1 MRYRNLTGHEVHEL
15 DSGIKLPPE
24 DLVIRA
30 KCKTSSYINEDGIQ
44 CHRTIVAKLSAPLP
58 PQEDGVIYIVSAL
71 ALNGVP
77 PSRTDVVAP
86 KQVERNSNGQIIGC
100 RGFRHN

>member
-15 DSGIKLPPE
+15 DSKIKLPPE

-30 KCKTSSYINEDGIQ
+30 KCKSSYYTNEDGIQ
-44 CHRTIVAKLSAPLP
+44 CHRTIVTKLSAPLP
-58 PQEDGVIYIVSAL
+58 EQEDGVIYIVSAL

-77 PSRTDVVAP
+77 KHRDDVVAP
-86 KQVERNSNGQIIGC
+86 KQVERDSNGRIIGC